1 MLTKFFNKMFQS
13 APEPV
18 PALPVPKVEMLDI
31 FIYGHSASG
40 KSTFIQRTF
49 TLGTDKLNSTDDFDY
64 YEFNRPKNM
73 GSADQIKFRIADYR
87 GQNPAQLLE
96 QIKRNQAIDCLLF
109 MVDIAPPYSD
119 SMKAYYSTDELLAVM
134 AQDVEKCIYERVQD
148 HKAYMSRFLLQII
161 FQYALNPNLK
171 SVYFLIN
178 KMDLLEKLQQWGK
191 IDRTLDLEVY
201 AKSFYNSIIKEV
213 KTFCDNNNIDDFQI
227 HCISNHQS
235 RNIHQII
242 TNIVSTHNSK

>member
-1 MLTKFFNKMFQS
+1 MLKKILSRVFQP
-13 APEPV
+13 APESV
-18 PALPVPKVEMLDI
+18 PALPAFTVETLDI

-64 YEFNRPKNM
+64 YEFNRATNM

-96 QIKRNQAIDCLLF
+96 QIKQNRAIDCLLF
-109 MVDIAPPYSD
+109 MVDIAPAYSA
-119 SMKAYYSTDELLAVM
+119 SMKAYSSDELLAVM
-134 AQDVEKCIYERVQD
+134 AKDVEKCIYERVEE
-148 HKAYMSRFLLQII
+148 HKAYLSRFLIQII

-178 KMDLLEKLQQWGK
+178 KIDLLEQLQQLDK
-191 IDRTLDLEVY
+191 IDRTLNIEAY
-201 AKSFYNSIIKEV
+201 AKSFYKSIIGEIK
-213 KTFCDNNNIDDFQI
+213 KFCEHNDIEDFQT
-227 HCISNHQS
+227 HCISNHQYK
-235 RNIHQII
+235 NIHQII
-242 TNIVSTHNSK
+242 TNMVSTHNLKK